1 MKTDPFTKAT
11 PGLMETI
18 LSWGIIGVLVV
29 VAVGV
34 YLKQSRY
41 ESGIWVPEE
50 AAWVSREGSSR
61 DSGSLPDFENLTP
74 PTLTPMGPVESFG
87 PDTLSQKIDGK
98 AELYLPAGFE
108 HLWCRRFK
116 STSGSEDWMEVFVYD
131 MGNIR
136 QAFAVFSAQR
146 RSGGADLSLAR
157 FSYETK
163 NALFFVHGKYYVE
176 LVAASASEAIMES
189 ATAFAERFVDQ
200 ISPSAVRIEELSL
213 FPEKGLDPS
222 HTGPSHTGLIVSD
235 AFGFK
240 GLQNVFTARYQLGD
254 TQLTAFITKNGD
266 TAAAAALVAAYS
278 DFLVANGGAV
288 EPAAPFPQAE
298 MISLFGTFEIFFP
311 CGPYVVGVHQA
322 EAQKP
327 AEELA
332 LRLRAHLGKTC
343 ES

>member
-11 PGLMETI
+11 PGLTETI

-61 DSGSLPDFENLTP
+61 ESPGLPDFEDLAP
-74 PTLTPMGPVESFG
+74 PTLTPMGPLESFG

-146 RSGGADLSLAR
+146 RSGAAALSLTR

-200 ISPSAVRIEELSL
+200 VSPSAVRIEELSL

-222 HTGPSHTGLIVSD
+222 HTGLIVSD

-240 GLQNVFTARYQLGD
+240 GLQNVFAARYQLGD
-254 TQLTAFITKNGD
+254 TQLTAFITENGD

-278 DFLVANGGAV
+278 DFLVANGGTV
-288 EPAAPFPQAE
+288 EPAAPFAQAE

-311 CGPYVVGVHQA
+311 CGSYVVGVHQA
-322 EAQKP
+322 EARKP

-332 LRLRAHLGKTC
+332 LRLRAHLGETC
-343 ES
+343 E